1 MANERDRVGGKL
13 AEIHARMRE
22 EIEGLDRVAVAV
34 YDEETDHLTTYV
46 HSTAGPSP
54 LTHFDARL
62 AEFPSLR
69 EVAASGRPRILT
81 HPGAALEPRSEAAR
95 RLLDAGIRSSYT
107 LPIRDDGHLYGF
119 LFYDS
124 SDASLFTPSIVNR
137 LWIYSEMIRLL
148 VVHEVEPIRTL
159 AAAVKTAREFSRQR
173 DEETGAHLERMS
185 RFAHLV
191 ALALAGRYGLDD
203 EQVELIQH
211 LAPLHDLG
219 KIGVSDAVLLKE
231 GPLDPAEAAA
241 MKEHVAKGLQMVEVM
256 VREFGLGGVAH
267 VEMLRNIVGCHHES
281 PDGSGY
287 PRGLKGEA
295 IPLEARI
302 IKVADV
308 FDALTSE
315 RPYKK
320 AWSNQAA
327 FAYLERNAGRL
338 FDAECVEALVGARHE
353 VEAIQARFREQAARP
368 DATRNPA

>member
-1 MANERDRVGGKL
+1 MASKRDRVGNRL
-13 AEIHARMRE
+13 SEIHARLRD

-46 HSTAGPSP
+46 HSSAGPSP

-69 EVAASGRPRILT
+69 EVAATGRPRILT
-81 HPGAALEPRSEAAR
+81 HPGGVREPRSEAAR
-95 RLLDAGIRSSYT
+95 RLVDAGVRSSYT
-107 LPIRDDGHLYGF
+107 LPIRDDGRLYGF

-124 SDASLFTPSIVNR
+124 SDEGLFTPSVLKR

-148 VVHEVEPIRTL
+148 VVHELEPIRTL
-159 AAAVKTAREFSRQR
+159 AGAVKTAREFSRQR

-185 RFAHLV
+185 RFAHLI
-191 ALALAGRYGLDD
+191 ALALAERHGLGD

-241 MKEHVAKGLQMVEVM
+241 MREHVAKGLQMVEVM
-256 VREFGLGGVAH
+256 VREFGLSGIAH
-267 VEMLRNIVGCHHES
+267 IGMLRNIIGCHHES

-287 PRGLKGEA
+287 PHGLKGDA

-315 RPYKK
+315 RPYKQ
-320 AWSNQAA
+320 AWTNQAA
-327 FAYLERNAGRL
+327 FAYLQANAGRQ
-338 FDAECVEALVGARHE
+338 FDAECVEALAAARDE
-353 VEAIQARFREQAARP
+353 VEAIQARFREQAQQ
-368 DATRNPA
+368 

>member
-1 MANERDRVGGKL
+1 MANKRDRVGGRL
-13 AEIHARMRE
+13 AEIHARMRD
-22 EIEGLDRVAVAV
+22 EIEGLDRVAVAM

-46 HSTAGPSP
+46 HSTAGESP
-54 LTHFDARL
+54 LRHFDARL
-62 AEFPSLR
+62 ADFPSLR
-69 EVAASGRPRILT
+69 EVAESGRPRILT
-81 HPGAALEPRSEAAR
+81 HPGGPVATRSGAAR
-95 RLLDAGIRSSYT
+95 RVLESGVRSSYT

-124 SDASLFTPSIVNR
+124 SDERLFTPSVVKR

-148 VVHEVEPIRTL
+148 VVHEVGPIRTL

-191 ALALAGRYGLDD
+191 ALALAERHELDD
-203 EQVELIQH
+203 EWVELIQH

-231 GPLDPAEAAA
+231 GPLDPAEVAA
-241 MKEHVAKGLQMVEVM
+241 MKQHVAKGLQMVEVM

-267 VEMLRNIVGCHHES
+267 VDMLRNIIGCHHES

-287 PRGLKGEA
+287 PRGLIGDA
-295 IPLEARI
+295 IPIEARI
-302 IKVADV
+302 TKVADV

-327 FAYLERNAGRL
+327 IGYLEQNAGRL
-338 FDAECVEALVGARHE
+338 FDAECVEALVGARDE
-353 VEAIQARFREQAARP
+353 AEAIQARFREQAER
-368 DATRNPA
+368 R

>member
-1 MANERDRVGGKL
+1 MANKRDSVGVRL

-22 EIEGLDRVAVAV
+22 EIDGLDRVAVAM
-34 YDEETDHLTTYV
+34 YDEGTDRLTTYV
-46 HSTAGPSP
+46 HSTVGESP
-54 LTHFDARL
+54 LSHFDARL
-62 AEFPSLR
+62 ADFPSLR
-69 EVAASGRPRILT
+69 EVAESGRPRILIN
-81 HPGAALEPRSEAAR
+81 PGGPVATRSDAAR
-95 RLLDAGIRSSYT
+95 RLLDSGVRASYT

-124 SDASLFTPSIVNR
+124 SDESLFTPSIVKR

-148 VVHEVEPIRTL
+148 VVYAVGPLRTL

-185 RFAHLV
+185 RFAHLI
-191 ALALAGRYGLDD
+191 ALQLAGRHGLAD

-231 GPLDPAEAAA
+231 GPLDPGEVET
-241 MKEHVAKGLQMVEVM
+241 MKEHVAKGLQMVDVM
-256 VREFGLGGVAH
+256 VREFGLAGVAH
-267 VEMLRNIVGCHHES
+267 VDMLRNIVGCHHES

-287 PRGLKGEA
+287 PRGLKGSA

-302 IKVADV
+302 TKVADV

-320 AWSNQAA
+320 AWSNGDA
-327 FAYLERNAGRL
+327 FAYLQANAGRL
-338 FDAECVEALVGARHE
+338 FDPDCVRALIAARDE
-353 VEAIQARFREQAARP
+353 VEAIQARFREHAARHQK
-368 DATRNPA
+368 NVV

>member
-1 MANERDRVGGKL
+1 MHMANRRDKVGSRL
-13 AEIHARMRE
+13 AEIHARMRD

-46 HSTAGPSP
+46 HSTVGETP
-54 LTHFDARL
+54 LSHFDARL

-69 EVAASGRPRILT
+69 EIAASGRPRILT
-81 HPGAALEPRSEAAR
+81 NPGGTAAPRSGAAR
-95 RLLDAGIRSSYT
+95 RVLDSGVRSSYT

-124 SDASLFTPSIVNR
+124 SDEGLFTPSVEKR

-148 VVHEVEPIRTL
+148 VVHALGPIRTL

-185 RFAHLV
+185 RYAHLI
-191 ALALAGRYGLDD
+191 ALALAGRHELGD
-203 EQVELIQH
+203 EEIELIQH

-219 KIGVSDAVLLKE
+219 KIGVSDSVLLKE
-231 GPLDPAEAAA
+231 GPLEPAEAAA
-241 MKEHVAKGLQMVEVM
+241 MKEHVAKGLEMVAVM
-256 VREFGLGGVAH
+256 VREFGLSGVAH
-267 VEMLRNIVGCHHES
+267 IGMLRNIIGCHHES

-287 PRGLKGEA
+287 PQGLKGDA
-295 IPLEARI
+295 IPIEARI

-327 FAYLERNAGRL
+327 FDFLESNAGRL
-338 FDAECVEALVGARHE
+338 FDAECVEALVGARDE
-353 VEAIQARFREQAARP
+353 VEAIQARFREK
-368 DATRNPA
+368 

>member
-1 MANERDRVGGKL
+1 VANKRDRVGSKL
-13 AEIHARMRE
+13 AEIHARMRDD
-22 EIEGLDRVAVAV
+22 IEGLDRIAVAM
-34 YDEETDHLTTYV
+34 YDEETDRLTTYV
-46 HSTAGPSP
+46 HSTAGESP
-54 LTHFDARL
+54 LSHFDARL
-62 AEFPSLR
+62 ADFPSLR
-69 EVAASGRPRILT
+69 EVADSGRPRILT
-81 HPGAALEPRSEAAR
+81 NPGGPVAARSDAAR
-95 RLLDAGIRSSYT
+95 RVVDSGVRSSYT
-107 LPIRDDGHLYGF
+107 LPIRDEGHLYGF

-124 SDASLFTPSIVNR
+124 SDESLFTPSIVKR

-148 VVHEVEPIRTL
+148 VVHEVAPIRTL

-191 ALALAGRYGLDD
+191 ALALAGRYGLAD

-231 GPLDPAEAAA
+231 GPLDPAEVAA
-241 MKEHVAKGLQMVEVM
+241 MKAHVAKGLQMIEVM
-256 VREFGLGGVAH
+256 LREFGLSGVAH
-267 VEMLRNIVGCHHES
+267 VDMLRNIVGCHHES

-287 PRGLKGEA
+287 PRGLRGDA
-295 IPLEARI
+295 IPVEARI

-327 FAYLERNAGRL
+327 IAYLEQNAGRL
-338 FDAECVEALVGARHE
+338 FDAECVAALACAGDE
-353 VEAIQARFREQAARP
+353 VEAIQARFREQAGQQ
-368 DATRNPA
+368 